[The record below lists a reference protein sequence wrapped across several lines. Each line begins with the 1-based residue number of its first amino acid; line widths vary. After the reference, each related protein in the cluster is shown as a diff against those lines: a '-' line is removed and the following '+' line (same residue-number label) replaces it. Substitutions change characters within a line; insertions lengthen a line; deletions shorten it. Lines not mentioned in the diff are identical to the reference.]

1 MKIRS
6 LLELS
11 DFLDSELS
19 WRKKE
24 LTAIKLMLGSL
35 RSHERGAM
43 LRAGLCLLYAHWEG
57 FVKNAA
63 TSYVTYV
70 STQGLKYC
78 ELSPNF
84 VALGF
89 RGQIKEAGASNRH
102 SLHTNLVAQIR
113 SDLEDRAS
121 LSPDTAVDTASN
133 LNFKVFED
141 VLCILGLNGNAYSSK
156 KALIDERLVR
166 NRNQVAHGQYLEIE
180 EGEYLDLHSNIIA
193 MVDLFRNELEN
204 AAATTA
210 YKV

>member
-11 DFLDSELS
+11 EFLDRELS

-35 RSHERGAM
+35 RPHERQAM

-70 STQGLKYC
+70 STRGLKYR
-78 ELSPNF
+78 ELAPNF

-89 RGQIKEAGASNRH
+89 RGRIREFGASARP
-102 SLHTNLVAQIR
+102 SLHTKLVAELM
-113 SDLEDRAS
+113 SDLKDQAS
-121 LSPDTAVDTASN
+121 LSPNTAVDTASN
-133 LNFKVFED
+133 LNFENFEE
-141 VLCILGLNGNAYSSK
+141 VLCVLGLNRNAYLSK
-156 KALIDERLVR
+156 KALIDERLTR
-166 NRNQVAHGQYLEIE
+166 NRHQIAHGQSLQIE
-180 EGEYLDLHSNIIA
+180 EREYLDLHSEIID
-193 MVDLFRNELEN
+193 MVDLFRNDLEN
-204 AAATTA
+204 AAATNA
-210 YKV
+210 YEV